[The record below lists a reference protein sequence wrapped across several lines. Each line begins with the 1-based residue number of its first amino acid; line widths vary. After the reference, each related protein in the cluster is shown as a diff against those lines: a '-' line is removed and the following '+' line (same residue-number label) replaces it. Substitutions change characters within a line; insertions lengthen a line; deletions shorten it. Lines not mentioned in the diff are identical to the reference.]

1 MEALLPG
8 AQHRETGASR
18 VRAVEEEGGSPRPE
32 GGCAVCIE
40 NATVDGEKCPKTK
53 MAQIKP
59 APFLCRKS
67 GWKRVFLQRQRL
79 RTVPPLRG
87 GFQTSLGS
95 LLYFAAISYF
105 AGHEAGH
112 HLAGHDGYYL
122 SGAHAEAE
130 DEGTGQSGATKIT
143 MQALEHQADRVGLT
157 ISRIVMMKLLSKL
170 WEVRSFSD
178 VEKREYQRIL
188 AILLSG
194 GAMMAV
200 VKIKPRDFDWADIP
214 GRTHPPAVVRI
225 ISMATELSAAF
236 KRNFDA
242 LDHVSRRW
250 IRINCLELAVGAT
263 INSGTNEDR
272 IYQDRLARG
281 GEPAAIRAV
290 GIRKALND
298 PRLKQYYG
306 ELERCLTA
314 VRPQLRPRTKIVA

>member
-1 MEALLPG
+1 
-8 AQHRETGASR
+8 
-18 VRAVEEEGGSPRPE
+18 
-32 GGCAVCIE
+32 
-40 NATVDGEKCPKTK
+40 